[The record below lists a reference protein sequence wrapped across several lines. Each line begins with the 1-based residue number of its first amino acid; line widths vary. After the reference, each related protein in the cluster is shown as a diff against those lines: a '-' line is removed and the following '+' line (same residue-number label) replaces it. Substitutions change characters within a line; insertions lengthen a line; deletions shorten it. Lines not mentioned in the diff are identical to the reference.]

1 MARHKAT
8 SANIIRVLA
17 PKAKTIHAETVVSKA
32 VRLRPF
38 FSYYGSK
45 WIMAPYY
52 PLPEHDHIVEPFA
65 GSACYALLY
74 PSRKVT
80 LCDSNP
86 VITGIWRYLI
96 ATSEAEILALPDL
109 LEGQTVRDLR
119 NVCQEARHLIGFWIR
134 KAQSR
139 PGLSPSPW
147 MRVDA
152 WRGFW
157 GAHAR
162 KRIALQLKAIR
173 HWRVIE
179 GSYQQVSQD
188 YKATYFVDPPYVRGG
203 QFYPHGSKRIDYSVL
218 AKWCLGL
225 PGQVIACEAEGAT
238 WLPFSPLRTV
248 RSAASRGKVGRSRE
262 AIWTSSQT
270 ENAL

>member
-1 MARHKAT
+1 MGQVMR
-8 SANIIRVLA
+8 SAL
-17 PKAKTIHAETVVSKA
+17 KAKTIHAETVVSKA

-45 WIMAPYY
+45 WIMAPFY
-52 PLPEHDHIVEPFA
+52 PPPIFDRIVEPFA

-74 PSRKVT
+74 PSCKVT
-80 LCDSNP
+80 LCESNP
-86 VITGIWRYLI
+86 VIAGIWRYLL
-96 ATSEAEILALPDL
+96 AASEQEIMALPDI
-109 LEGQTVRDLR
+109 EDGQTVRDLT
-119 NVCQEARHLIGFWIR
+119 VCQEARDLIGFWIR

-139 PGLSPSPW
+139 PGLTPSPW
-147 MRVDA
+147 MKANA

-157 GAHAR
+157 GEHAR
-162 KRIALQLKAIR
+162 KRIALQLAAIR
-173 HWRVIE
+173 HWQVIE
-179 GSYQQVSQD
+179 GDYQNSSQPCN
-188 YKATYFVDPPYVRGG
+188 ATYFVDPPYVRGG